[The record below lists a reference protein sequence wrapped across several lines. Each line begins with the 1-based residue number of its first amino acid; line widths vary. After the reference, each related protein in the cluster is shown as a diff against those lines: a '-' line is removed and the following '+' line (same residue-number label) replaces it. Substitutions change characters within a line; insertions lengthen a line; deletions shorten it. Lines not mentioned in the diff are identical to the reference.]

1 MKTAKII
8 LIILLGLR
16 TIKALW
22 NILKKVATDKNLTN
36 AEMLGYVVGYFM
48 IVGGTW
54 ALYYWAGLLNLE

>member
-1 MKTAKII
+1 MKAAKII

-22 NILKKVATDKNLTN
+22 NILKKVAATTSRD
-36 AEMLGYVVGYFM
+36 AELLGYVIGYFLA
-48 IVGGTW
+48 VGGYW